1 MYEDYEE
8 EYESI
13 DDIARGEGF
22 FIDDDGHWI
31 PLEDADEFDCDY
43 YDIDPEDTEKLYDE
57 NDDDYNQETD
67 DWDE

>member
-1 MYEDYEE
+1 MYDDY

-22 FIDDDGHWI
+22 FIDDDDNE
-31 PLEDADEFDCDY
+31 ED
-43 YDIDPEDTEKLYDE
+43 
-57 NDDDYNQETD
+57 D